1 MEVSEGASVITR
13 AAGLAISVCVAL
25 VCACAPAFADTITG
39 NVVAIID
46 GDTLT
51 VVDGKNKRYRI
62 RLAEIDAPERK
73 QAFGTRSRQS
83 LSALCLKKE
92 AQVEWRNKEA
102 NNRYVGR
109 IVCAGI
115 DAAAEQVRR
124 GMAWVSP
131 RFTTAGSPLYELES
145 YARLRRA
152 GLWGTQQAPVPP
164 WEWRA
169 ANNR

>member
-1 MEVSEGASVITR
+1 MIRR
-13 AAGLAISVCVAL
+13 AACVGIWVCVAL
-25 VCACAPAFADTITG
+25 LGAFTPAFADTITG

-51 VVDGKNKRYRI
+51 ILDAKKKRYRI

-83 LSALCLKKE
+83 LSALCFRKE
-92 AQVEWRNKEA
+92 AQVEWQNKEA

-109 IVCAGI
+109 IMCAGI

-131 RFTTAGSPLYELES
+131 RFTRPGSPLYELES
-145 YARLRRA
+145 YARLRRL

-169 ANNR
+169 TQAR